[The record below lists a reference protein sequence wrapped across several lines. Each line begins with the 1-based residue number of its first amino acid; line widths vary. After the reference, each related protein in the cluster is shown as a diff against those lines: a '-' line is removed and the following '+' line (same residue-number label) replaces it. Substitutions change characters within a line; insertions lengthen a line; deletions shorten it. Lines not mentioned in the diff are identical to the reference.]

1 TNYRLSSGKVRIGQV
16 NKLVEI
22 QGLEIYCRTFT
33 KDPYTENGEDSMA
46 MVVASSHRDDHI
58 HLLAPV
64 DVSASLSVNR
74 SGRLENNAAQYSVD
88 VELSGLVLSLDEDQ
102 LQQILYLYDY
112 LCTCRLRE

>member
-1 TNYRLSSGKVRIGQV
+1 MRIGQV

-46 MVVASSHRDDHI
+46 MVVASSHRDGHI

-64 DVSASLSVNR
+64 DVSASLSVCMR
-74 SGRLENNAAQYSVD
+74 YFY
-88 VELSGLVLSLDEDQ
+88 
-102 LQQILYLYDY
+102 YLTTNLLFIQVKY
-112 LCTCRLRE
+112 LLGAS